1 MGRERGAGEGPV
13 KKKRIASKILGA
25 LSVLTLTFLWAP
37 VILIIVYSFSNSKYG
52 SSWEGF
58 TFKWYLK
65 LFTNEQVR
73 DALMRS
79 LIIAGVTV
87 VVSTL
92 IGTITAYGLYKLNF
106 RGKQFL
112 RTSILLPIV
121 FPSVVTGS
129 ALLVFFT
136 RLIHIPLGF
145 PSIIIAHIV
154 FCSPLA
160 VFIIL
165 GRMQRFDWSW
175 EEAALDLGA
184 TPFRTF
190 MRVTGPQLMPAIMAS
205 AMLIFPWSFDDF
217 VITYFVAG
225 VGSTTLPI
233 YVFSQLRFGST
244 PVINTIGTLFVAVTM
259 LGILLVYLVQKKTK
273 TSG

>member
-1 MGRERGAGEGPV
+1 MSLR
-13 KKKRIASKILGA
+13 S
-25 LSVLTLTFLWAP
+25 TFLRA
-37 VILIIVYSFSNSKYG
+37 VGSKKLKTSFSVYPGKLFISVP
-52 SSWEGF
+52 
-58 TFKWYLK
+58 TFPMKWYL
-65 LFTNEQVR
+65 
-73 DALMRS
+73 
-79 LIIAGVTV
+79 LIVS
-87 VVSTL
+87 VSTKGSNRH
-92 IGTITAYGLYKLNF
+92 IIF
-106 RGKQFL
+106 
-112 RTSILLPIV
+112 SLPIGI
-121 FPSVVTGS
+121 FIS
-129 ALLVFFT
+129 LLVFFT

-259 LGILLVYLVQKKTK
+259 LGILLVYLVQRKTK

>member
-1 MGRERGAGEGPV
+1 M
-13 KKKRIASKILGA
+13 KKKKIAPKILGA
-25 LSVLTLTFLWAP
+25 LSISVLVFLWTP
-37 VILIIVYSFSNSKYG
+37 VLMIMVFSFSTNKYG
-52 SSWEGF
+52 VAWDDF

-65 LFTNEQVR
+65 LFYNDAVR

-92 IGTITAYGLYKLNF
+92 IGTMTAYGLFKLNF
-106 RGKQFL
+106 KGKQFL
-112 RTSILLPIV
+112 RTSILLPLV
-121 FPSVVTGS
+121 FPSVVTGA

-136 RLIHIPLGF
+136 RLIQIPLGY

-184 TPFRTF
+184 TPLRTF
-190 MRVTGPQLMPAIMAS
+190 LRVTGPQLLPAIMAS

-217 VITYFVAG
+217 VITYFVSG

-244 PVINTIGTLFVAVTM
+244 PVINTIGTLFVTVTM
-259 LGILLVYLVQKKTK
+259 LGLLVVYLIQKPSKRRT
-273 TSG
+273 

>member
-1 MGRERGAGEGPV
+1 MKE
-13 KKKRIASKILGA
+13 KKLASRILGT
-25 LSVLTLTFLWAP
+25 LSILILVFLWTP
-37 VILIIVYSFSNSKYG
+37 VVMVMVFSFSNNKYG
-52 SSWEGF
+52 VAWDGF
-58 TFKWYLK
+58 TLKWYAA
-65 LFTNEQVR
+65 LFNNDAVK
-73 DALMRS
+73 DALIRS

-92 IGTITAYGLYKLNF
+92 IGTMAAYGLYKLNF

-112 RTSILLPIV
+112 RTSILLPLV
-121 FPSVVTGS
+121 FPSVVTGA

-136 RLIHIPLGF
+136 RLIQIPLGY

-184 TPFRTF
+184 TPLRTF
-190 MRVTGPQLMPAIMAS
+190 LRVTGPQLLPAIMAS

-217 VITYFVAG
+217 VITYFVSG

-233 YVFSQLRFGST
+233 YVFSQMRFGAT
-244 PVINTIGTLFVAVTM
+244 PVINTIGTLFVTVTM
-259 LGILLVYLVQKKTK
+259 LGLLVVYLIQKSSKRRT
-273 TSG
+273 

>member
-1 MGRERGAGEGPV
+1 M
-13 KKKRIASKILGA
+13 KKKGIASRILWV
-25 LSVLTLTFLWAP
+25 LSILTLIFLWAP
-37 VILIIVYSFSNSKYG
+37 MILIIVFSFSSNKYG

-58 TFKWYLK
+58 TTKWYVK
-65 LFTNEQVR
+65 LFTNDQVR

-87 VVSTL
+87 VIATL

-136 RLIHIPLGF
+136 RLVHIPLGY

-184 TPFRTF
+184 TPLRTF
-190 MRVTGPQLMPAIMAS
+190 IRVTGPQLLPAIMAS

-233 YVFSQLRFGST
+233 YVFSQLRFGAT
-244 PVINTIGTLFVAVTM
+244 PVINTIGTLFVSITM
-259 LGILLVYLVQKKTK
+259 LGLVLVYFVQKMGKSNTWK
-273 TSG
+273 MKG

>member
-1 MGRERGAGEGPV
+1 MGRQGGIGESDMR
-13 KKKRIASKILGA
+13 KKKIVSKILGA
-25 LSVLTLTFLWAP
+25 LSFIILLFLWAP
-37 VILIIVYSFSNSKYG
+37 VVLIIVFSFSSNKYG
-52 SSWEGF
+52 VAWDDF
-58 TFKWYLK
+58 TLKWYME
-65 LFTNEQVR
+65 LFTNDAVM
-73 DALMRS
+73 DALIRS
-79 LIIAGVTV
+79 FIIAGVTV
-87 VVSTL
+87 IVSTL
-92 IGTITAYGLYKLNF
+92 VGTLTAYGLFKLNF
-106 RGKQFL
+106 KGKQFL
-112 RTSILLPIV
+112 RTSILLPLV

-136 RLIHIPLGF
+136 RLIHIPLGY

-175 EEAALDLGA
+175 EEAAMDLGA
-184 TPFRTF
+184 TPTRTF
-190 MRVTGPQLMPAIMAS
+190 IRVTGPQLLPAIMAS

-233 YVFSQLRFGST
+233 YVFSQLRFGAT
-244 PVINTIGTLFVAVTM
+244 PVLNTIGTLFVTITM
-259 LGILLVYLVQKKTK
+259 AGLLLMYLLQKKEK
-273 TSG
+273 KRY

>member
-1 MGRERGAGEGPV
+1 V
-13 KKKRIASKILGA
+13 
-25 LSVLTLTFLWAP
+25 F
-37 VILIIVYSFSNSKYG
+37 SFSTNKYG
-52 SSWEGF
+52 VAWDGF
-58 TFKWYLK
+58 TLKWYAA
-65 LFTNEQVR
+65 LFNNDAVK
-73 DALMRS
+73 DALIRS

-92 IGTITAYGLYKLNF
+92 IGTMAAYGLYKLNF

-112 RTSILLPIV
+112 RTSILLPLV
-121 FPSVVTGS
+121 FPSCVTGA

-136 RLIHIPLGF
+136 RLIQIPLGY

-154 FCSPLA
+154 FSSPLA

-184 TPFRTF
+184 TPLRTF
-190 MRVTGPQLMPAIMAS
+190 LRVTGPQLLPAIIAS

-217 VITYFVAG
+217 VITYFVSG

-233 YVFSQLRFGST
+233 YVFSQMRFGAT
-244 PVINTIGTLFVAVTM
+244 PVVNTIGTLFVTVTM
-259 LGILLVYLVQKKTK
+259 LGLLVVYLIQKSSKRRT
-273 TSG
+273 

>member
-1 MGRERGAGEGPV
+1 MRRR
-13 KKKRIASKILGA
+13 KIAPKILGT
-25 LSVLTLTFLWAP
+25 LSVLTLIFLWAP
-37 VILIIVYSFSNSKYG
+37 VVLIIVYSFSNNKYG

-58 TFKWYLK
+58 TTKWYVR
-65 LFTNEQVR
+65 LFTNDQVR

-106 RGKQFL
+106 KGKQFL
-112 RTSILLPIV
+112 RTSILLPLV

-136 RLIHIPLGF
+136 RLVHIPLGY

-184 TPFRTF
+184 TPTRTF
-190 MRVTGPQLMPAIMAS
+190 LRVTGPQLLPAIMAS

-233 YVFSQLRFGST
+233 YVFSQLRFGAT
-244 PVINTIGTLFVAVTM
+244 PVINTIGTLFVTITM
-259 LGILLVYLVQKKTK
+259 LGLVVFHFIQKMGK
-273 TSG
+273 SSH

>member
-1 MGRERGAGEGPV
+1 MR
-13 KKKRIASKILGA
+13 KKRIASKILWVF
-25 LSVLTLTFLWAP
+25 SILTLIFLWAP
-37 VILIIVYSFSNSKYG
+37 MILIIVFSFSNNKYG

-58 TFKWYLK
+58 TLKWYAK
-65 LFTNEQVR
+65 LFTNDQVR

-87 VVSTL
+87 VVATL

-136 RLIHIPLGF
+136 RFIHIPLGY

-165 GRMQRFDWSW
+165 GRMQRFDWAW

-190 MRVTGPQLMPAIMAS
+190 LRVTGPQLLPAIMAS

-233 YVFSQLRFGST
+233 YVFSQLRFGAT
-244 PVINTIGTLFVAVTM
+244 PVINTIGTLFVTVTM
-259 LGILLVYLVQKKTK
+259 LGMLAVYFVQKMGKKSTL
-273 TSG
+273 